1 MLLKILLEMM
11 LPNLSRKLG
20 LRFVSK
26 SATDFFVSVVDE
38 TIKLRQKNGEVRPDV
53 LQQMMEA
60 RNKLTE
66 ASASKL
72 DLLEMTAHLFVFF
85 LAGLEA
91 ASNHLCFVAHELAV
105 NPDVQEKLQAEV
117 DYIMQISSGKPS
129 YEVINNNT
137 PLLDAVINETLRKH
151 PIGFLNRICTKE
163 FELPAALP
171 GSKPYLV
178 KPGMGII
185 IPVAGIHSDPSLYD
199 DPDSFDPDRFI
210 NKKPTISDISNLGLG
225 MGPRVC
231 IGARFAVLETKA
243 LFINLLSK
251 CTLLPCD
258 KTCIP
263 LEYCNNSF
271 APVAKGGF
279 WLKMKPRNL

>member
-11 LPNLSRKLG
+11 FPVLTRKFG

-26 SATDFFVSVVDE
+26 KSTDFFVSVIDK
-38 TIKLRQKNGEVRPDV
+38 TIKLRQEKGINRPDV
-53 LQQMMEA
+53 LQQMLEA
-60 RNKLTE
+60 STKLTE
-66 ASASKL
+66 ESASKL
-72 DLLEMTAHLFVFF
+72 DTLEMTAHLFIFF

-91 ASNHLCFVAHELAV
+91 GSNHICFIAHELAM
-105 NPDVQEKLQAEV
+105 NPDVQEKLQSEV
-117 DYIMQISSGKPS
+117 DYIMQISNGKPS
-129 YEVINNNT
+129 YELINNNT
-137 PLLDAVINETLRKH
+137 PLMDAVINETLRKH

-171 GSKPYLV
+171 GSKPFLV

-185 IPVAGIHSDPSLYD
+185 IPVAGIHSDPSLYEE
-199 DPDSFDPDRFI
+199 PEKFYPDRFN
-210 NKKPTISDISNLGLG
+210 NKKPALSDITNLGLG

-251 CTLLPCD
+251 CTLLECD
-258 KTCIP
+258 KTCVP
-263 LEYCNNSF
+263 LEYCNMSF

-279 WLKMKPRNL
+279 WLKINLRNS